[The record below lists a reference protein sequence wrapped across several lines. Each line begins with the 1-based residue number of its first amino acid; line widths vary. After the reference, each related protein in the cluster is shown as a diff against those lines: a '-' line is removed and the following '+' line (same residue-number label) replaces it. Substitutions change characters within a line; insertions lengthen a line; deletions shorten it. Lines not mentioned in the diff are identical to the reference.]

1 MSGRQ
6 TVGAFIGNAEIGKAT
21 IYKDVGNHIF
31 NKTDS
36 KTWQNPLIGVCS
48 YLRQTRIRGIRGK
61 MIANTMSEADTL
73 RTQLNESTKTAM
85 KEKDKL
91 RVSTL
96 RLISAAI
103 KDRDIA
109 ARAEDRCDGIEDS
122 EILSLLA
129 KMVKQRKESAKTYED
144 NGRPELAERER
155 DEIEIIREFMP
166 KPLSEDEMKTVI
178 ADIVESTG
186 ATCLK
191 DMGKIMGQLKSGYA
205 GRIDMGKAGAVVK
218 AHLCNIAD

>member
-1 MSGRQ
+1 LRSPPYKFSPHQKFAKGLAKPVYRRMGRLL
-6 TVGAFIGNAEIGKAT
+6 KDR
-21 IYKDVGNHIF
+21 DVGPPWAIRV
-31 NKTDS
+31 TDMS
-36 KTWQNPLIGVCS
+36 D
-48 YLRQTRIRGIRGK
+48 
-61 MIANTMSEADTL
+61 TMTL
-73 RTQLNESTKTAM
+73 RARINDATKTAM

-96 RLISAAI
+96 RLVSAAV

-109 ARAEDRCDGIEDS
+109 ARAEDRVEGIDEA

-129 KMVKQRKESAKTYED
+129 KMVKQRKESAQTYED

-155 DEIEIIREFMP
+155 EEIEIIQDYMP
-166 KPLSEDEMKTVI
+166 KPLSEDEMNAII
-178 ADIVESTG
+178 ANLVETSG

-205 GRIDMGKAGAVVK
+205 GRVDMGKAGAVVK
-218 AHLCNIAD
+218 AHLCNTAAG